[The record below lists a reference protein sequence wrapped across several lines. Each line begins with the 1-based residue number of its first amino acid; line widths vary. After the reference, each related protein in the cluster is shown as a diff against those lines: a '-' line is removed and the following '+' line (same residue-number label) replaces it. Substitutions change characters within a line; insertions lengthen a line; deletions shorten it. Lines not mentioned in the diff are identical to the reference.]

1 MKISDAK
8 QLISKAINEPVYDIF
23 YICQDKNLFD
33 YYIIYNNKRVKYVV
47 SIDPLTKC
55 VSGIWGK

>member
-1 MKISDAK
+1 MKISEAK
-8 QLISKAINEPVYDIF
+8 QLISNVINEPVYDLF
-23 YICQDKNLFD
+23 YICTDRDLFD
-33 YYIIYNNKRVKYVV
+33 YYIVYNNKHIKFVV